1 MNARKWLAILLGL
14 LVAPVIVAHAREG
27 EKEVDTQFIF
37 GFTAGADVGDLGEKE
52 IEHQTIARFGKG
64 EGSYAAFS
72 DQLRAEFVPTR
83 NFRFEIGV
91 PVAFHNISGL
101 TDLDDR
107 RHGRFD
113 GLVTE
118 FRYRLLDRE
127 HAPFAL
133 TIGAEPHWGRVDET
147 SGEPVNNYGGELLI
161 AVDREFIK
169 ERVFGALNLI
179 YDPEVTR
186 SRETGLWQR
195 EATLGLLASVT
206 TQVRPGVFVGAE
218 ARYLRKYDSLGFD
231 AFAGQALF
239 VGPTMYVRFSKT
251 LAISGAWG
259 IQAVGHAVYIP
270 GSLDLTNFTHHQ
282 ALFRLEYNF

>member
-52 IEHQTIARFGKG
+52 IEHQITARFGKG

-91 PVAFHNISGL
+91 PVAFHNISGV

-127 HAPFAL
+127 HAPFAF

-147 SGEPVNNYGGELLI
+147 GGEPVNNFGGELLI

-169 ERVFGALNLI
+169 ERAFGALNLI
-179 YDPEVTR
+179 FDPEVTR

-206 TQVRPGVFVGAE
+206 TQVLPGVFVGAE

-239 VGPTMYVRFSKT
+239 VGPTMYVQFSKVW
-251 LAISGAWG
+251 AISGAWG
-259 IQAVGHAVYIP
+259 IQAVGHTVDIP
-270 GSLDLTNFTHHQ
+270 GSLDLKNFTHHQ

>member
-14 LVAPVIVAHAREG
+14 LVAPVSAANAREG

-37 GFTAGADVGDLGEKE
+37 GFTAGADVGELGEKE
-52 IEHQTIARFGKG
+52 IEHQTIARLGKG

-91 PVAFHNISGL
+91 PVAFHNISGV

-127 HAPFAL
+127 HAPFAF

-147 SGEPVNNYGGELLI
+147 SGKPVDNYGGEILI

-218 ARYLRKYDSLGFD
+218 ARYLRKYASLGFD

-259 IQAVGHAVYIP
+259 IQAVGHAFDIP

-282 ALFRLEYNF
+282 ALFRLEHNF

>member
-1 MNARKWLAILLGL
+1 MNARKWLAILLAM
-14 LVAPVIVAHAREG
+14 LVPPVIVAHAKEG

-37 GFTAGADVGDLGEKE
+37 GFTTGADVGELGEKE
-52 IEHQTIARFGKG
+52 LEHQTIARSGKG

-91 PVAFHNISGL
+91 PVAFHDISGV

-118 FRYRLLDRE
+118 FRYRVFDRE
-127 HAPFAL
+127 RAPFAL
-133 TIGAEPHWGRVDET
+133 TIGAEPHWSRVDET

-169 ERVFGALNLI
+169 ERVFGAFNLV

-206 TQVRPGVFVGAE
+206 TQVRTGVFVGAE
-218 ARYLRKYDSLGFD
+218 ARYLRKYDALGLD
-231 AFAGQALF
+231 CFAGQALF
-239 VGPTMYVRFSKT
+239 VGPTMFVRFSKT

-259 IQAVGHAVYIP
+259 IQAVGHAVDIP
-270 GSLDLTNFTHHQ
+270 GSLDLTNVTHHQ
-282 ALFRLEYNF
+282 GLFRLEYNF